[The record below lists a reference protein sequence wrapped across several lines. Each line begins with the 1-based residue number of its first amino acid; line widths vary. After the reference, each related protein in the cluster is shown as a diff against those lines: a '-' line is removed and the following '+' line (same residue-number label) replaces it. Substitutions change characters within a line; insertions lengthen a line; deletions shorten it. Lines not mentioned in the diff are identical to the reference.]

1 MESVRNRVAVIT
13 GGASGIGLA
22 TAEALA
28 REGAQ
33 LVLAD
38 IERGALDAAVAR
50 IRALGAK
57 AEGVVCDVSD
67 RKSVDALADAAF
79 ASMGRV
85 HIVFLNAGVAV
96 SGPVVDMTHEDWR
109 WVIDVD
115 LWGVIH
121 GVESFVRRMVEQREG
136 GHIAATASF
145 AGMVPN
151 IGLGPYCV
159 AKYGVVALMEVL
171 HRELREH
178 GIGASVLCPMRVKTN
193 IDASGRNRQ
202 GEYGGPEKQSH
213 PEVDEAQLAG
223 QLIDV
228 AAVGQLVV
236 DGIKRNQL
244 YLFPHP
250 ESREFI
256 QRRFQRI
263 DRAFEA

>member
-1 MESVRNRVAVIT
+1 MEQLRNRVAVIT
-13 GGASGIGLA
+13 GGASGIGFA

-28 REGAQ
+28 REGTRI
-33 LVLAD
+33 VLAD
-38 IERGALDAAVAR
+38 IEQKALDAAVAK
-50 IRALGAK
+50 IRALGVK
-57 AEGVVCDVSD
+57 AEGVMCDVSS
-67 RKSVDALADAAF
+67 RKAVEVLADAAF
-79 ASMGRV
+79 DKMGAV

-96 SGPVVDMTHEDWR
+96 SGPVTNMTHDDWR

-121 GVESFVRRMVEQREG
+121 GVESFAQRIVEQGEG

-151 IGLGPYCV
+151 VGLGAYCV

-202 GEYGGPEKQSH
+202 RDYGGPERQNY
-213 PEVDEAQLAG
+213 PDVDESQMAG
-223 QLIDV
+223 RQIPMEGV
-228 AAVGQLVV
+228 ARLVV
-236 DGIKRNQL
+236 DGIKRNKL
-244 YLFPHP
+244 YLFPHS
-250 ESREFI
+250 EAREFI
-256 QRRFQRI
+256 QRRFKRI
-263 DRAFEA
+263 DQAFEG

>member
-1 MESVRNRVAVIT
+1 MEQLRNRVAVIT
-13 GGASGIGLA
+13 GGASGIGFA

-28 REGAQ
+28 REGVRI
-33 LVLAD
+33 VLAD
-38 IERGALDAAVAR
+38 IEPQALDAAVAR
-50 IRALGAK
+50 IDALGVK
-57 AEGVVCDVSD
+57 AEGVVCDVRD
-67 RKSVDALADAAF
+67 RKAVDALADAAF
-79 ASMGRV
+79 ERMGAV

-96 SGPVVDMTHEDWR
+96 SGPVTRMTHDDWR

-121 GVESFVRRMVEQREG
+121 GVESFAQRIVEQGEG

-178 GIGASVLCPMRVKTN
+178 GVGTSVLCPMRVKTN

-202 GEYGGPEKQSH
+202 SDYGGPEKQNY
-213 PEVDEAQLAG
+213 PEVDESQMAG
-223 QLIDV
+223 RQIPV
-228 AAVGQLVV
+228 AGVAQLVV
-236 DGIKRNQL
+236 DGIKRNKL

-250 ESREFI
+250 EAREFI
-256 QRRFQRI
+256 QRRFKRI
-263 DRAFEA
+263 DQAFEE

>member
-28 REGAQ
+28 REGAH

-57 AEGVVCDVSD
+57 AEGVICDVSD
-67 RKSVDALADAAF
+67 RKSVEALADAAF
-79 ASMGRV
+79 ASMGGV

-121 GVESFVRRMVEQREG
+121 GVESFSRRMVEQREG

-151 IGLGPYCV
+151 VGLGPYCV

-178 GIGASVLCPMRVKTN
+178 GIGASVLCPMRVRTN

-202 GEYGGPEKQSH
+202 REYGGPEQQNY

-223 QLIDV
+223 ELIDV
-228 AAVGQLVV
+228 AAVGRLVV

-263 DRAFEA
+263 DRAFES

>member
-1 MESVRNRVAVIT
+1 MEQLHDRVAVIT
-13 GGASGIGLA
+13 GGASGIGFA
-22 TAEALA
+22 TAEAMA
-28 REGAQ
+28 REGVR

-38 IERGALDAAVAR
+38 IERSALDTAVAKL
-50 IRALGAK
+50 RAQGAQ
-57 AEGVVCDVSD
+57 AEGVLCDVSD
-67 RKSVDALADAAF
+67 RKSVQALADAAF
-79 ASMGRV
+79 EKMGAV
-85 HIVFLNAGVAV
+85 HIAFLNAGVAV
-96 SGPVVDMTHEDWR
+96 SGPVVEMTHEDWR

-121 GVESFVRRMVEQREG
+121 GVESFAQRIVAQGEG

-171 HRELREH
+171 HRELRMH
-178 GIGASVLCPMRVKTN
+178 GVGASVLCPMRVKTN

-202 GEYGGPEKQSH
+202 RDYGGPEEQNY
-213 PEVDEAQLAG
+213 PEMDESQLAG
-223 QLIDV
+223 RLIDV

-256 QRRFQRI
+256 RRRFERI
-263 DRAFEA
+263 DQAFAR

>member
-1 MESVRNRVAVIT
+1 MEQLRNRVAVIT
-13 GGASGIGLA
+13 GGASGIGFA

-28 REGAQ
+28 REGTRI
-33 LVLAD
+33 VLAD
-38 IERGALDAAVAR
+38 IERGALEAAAAK
-50 IRALGAK
+50 IRALGVA

-67 RKSVDALADAAF
+67 RKSVEALADAAF
-79 ASMGRV
+79 EKMGAV
-85 HIVFLNAGVAV
+85 HVVFLNAGVAV
-96 SGPVVDMTHEDWR
+96 SGPVVNMTHDDWR

-121 GVESFVRRMVEQREG
+121 GVESFAQRIVEQGEG

-151 IGLGPYCV
+151 IWLGAYCV

-178 GIGASVLCPMRVKTN
+178 GIGTSVLCPMRVRTN

-202 GEYGGPEKQSH
+202 RDYGGPEKQNY
-213 PEVDEAQLAG
+213 PEPDESQMAG
-223 QLIDV
+223 RMIDV
-228 AAVGQLVV
+228 ADVARLVV
-236 DGIKRNQL
+236 DGIRHNKL

-256 QRRFQRI
+256 QRRFKRI
-263 DRAFEA
+263 DQAFES

>member
-1 MESVRNRVAVIT
+1 MEQLRNRVAVIT
-13 GGASGIGLA
+13 GGASGIGFA

-28 REGAQ
+28 REGTRI
-33 LVLAD
+33 VLAD
-38 IERGALDAAVAR
+38 IERGALDAAVAK
-50 IRALGAK
+50 IRALGVK

-79 ASMGRV
+79 EKMGAV

-96 SGPVVDMTHEDWR
+96 SGPVTEMTHDDWR

-115 LWGVIH
+115 LWGVVH
-121 GVESFVRRMVEQREG
+121 GVESFAQRLVEQGEG

-178 GIGASVLCPMRVKTN
+178 GIGTSVLCPMRVQTN

-202 GEYGGPEKQSH
+202 RDYGGPENQNY
-213 PEVDEAQLAG
+213 PEPDESQMAG
-223 QLIDV
+223 RLIPVEGV
-228 AAVGQLVV
+228 AQLVV
-236 DGIKRNQL
+236 NGIKHNKL

-250 ESREFI
+250 EAREFI
-256 QRRFQRI
+256 RRRFQRI
-263 DRAFEA
+263 DQSFES

>member
-1 MESVRNRVAVIT
+1 MEQLRNRVAVIT
-13 GGASGIGLA
+13 GGASGIGFA

-28 REGAQ
+28 REGVRI
-33 LVLAD
+33 VLAD
-38 IERGALDAAVAR
+38 IEEGALRAAVER
-50 IRALGAK
+50 IRALGVA
-57 AEGVVCDVSD
+57 ADGVVCDVAS
-67 RKSVDALADAAF
+67 RKSVEALADAAF
-79 ASMGRV
+79 EKMGAV
-85 HIVFLNAGVAV
+85 HVVFLNAGVAV
-96 SGPVVDMTHEDWR
+96 SGPVVNMTHDDWR

-121 GVESFVRRMVEQREG
+121 GVESFAQRLVEQGEG

-151 IGLGPYCV
+151 MGLGAYCV

-178 GIGASVLCPMRVKTN
+178 GIGTSVLCPMRVSTN

-202 GEYGGPEKQSH
+202 GDYGGPERQNYA
-213 PEVDEAQLAG
+213 EVDEGQMAGRLIPVEGVAQR
-223 QLIDV
+223 
-228 AAVGQLVV
+228 VV

-244 YLFPHP
+244 YLFPHA

-256 QRRFQRI
+256 RRRFQRI
-263 DRAFEA
+263 DQAFEP

>member
-1 MESVRNRVAVIT
+1 MEQLRNRVAVIT
-13 GGASGIGLA
+13 GGGSGIGLA

-28 REGAQ
+28 REGTRI
-33 LVLAD
+33 VLAD
-38 IERGALDAAVAR
+38 IEPKALAPALERVRKLGVA
-50 IRALGAK
+50 
-57 AEGVVCDVSD
+57 AEGVVCDVSSLA
-67 RKSVDALADAAF
+67 SVEKLAETALEK
-79 ASMGRV
+79 MGGI

-96 SGPVVDMTHEDWR
+96 GGPVRDMTHDDWR

-121 GVESFVRRMVEQREG
+121 GVEAFLPRLIEQGEG

-151 IGLGPYCV
+151 VGLGAYCV

-178 GIGASVLCPMRVKTN
+178 GIGTSVLCPMRVKTN

-202 GEYGGPEKQSH
+202 TAYGGPERQNY
-213 PEVDEAQLAG
+213 PEVDESQMAG
-223 QLIDV
+223 RLIPVEGV
-228 AAVGQLVV
+228 AQLVV
-236 DGIKRNQL
+236 NGIKRNKL
-244 YLFPHP
+244 YLFPHE

-256 QRRFQRI
+256 QRRFKRI
-263 DRAFEA
+263 DESFA

>member
-1 MESVRNRVAVIT
+1 MEQLRNRVAVIT
-13 GGASGIGLA
+13 GGASGIGFA

-28 REGAQ
+28 REGVRI
-33 LVLAD
+33 VLAD
-38 IERGALDAAVAR
+38 IEPQALDAAVAR
-50 IRALGAK
+50 IGALGVK
-57 AEGVVCDVSD
+57 AEGVVCDVRD
-67 RKSVDALADAAF
+67 RKAVDALADAAF
-79 ASMGRV
+79 ERMGAV

-96 SGPVVDMTHEDWR
+96 SGPVTRMTHDDWR

-121 GVESFVRRMVEQREG
+121 GVESFAQRIVEQGEG

-178 GIGASVLCPMRVKTN
+178 GVGTSVLCPMRVKTN

-202 GEYGGPEKQSH
+202 SDYGGPEKQNY
-213 PEVDEAQLAG
+213 PEVDESQMAG
-223 QLIDV
+223 RQIPV
-228 AAVGQLVV
+228 AGVAQLVV
-236 DGIKRNQL
+236 DGIKRNKL

-250 ESREFI
+250 EAREFI
-256 QRRFQRI
+256 QRRFKRI
-263 DRAFEA
+263 DQAFEE

>member
-1 MESVRNRVAVIT
+1 MEQLRDRVAVIT
-13 GGASGIGLA
+13 GGASGIGFA
-22 TAEALA
+22 TAEVLA
-28 REGAQ
+28 REGVR

-38 IERGALDAAVAR
+38 IEPAALDAAVAKL
-50 IRALGAK
+50 RAQGAR
-57 AEGVVCDVSD
+57 AEGVPCDVSD
-67 RKSVDALADAAF
+67 RQSVSALADAAF
-79 ASMGRV
+79 EKMGAV

-96 SGPVVDMTHEDWR
+96 SGPVVDMTHDDWR

-121 GVESFVRRMVEQREG
+121 GVESFAQRIVAQGEG

-151 IGLGPYCV
+151 VGLGPYCV

-171 HRELREH
+171 HRELRPH
-178 GIGASVLCPMRVKTN
+178 GVGASVLCPMRVKTN

-202 GEYGGPEKQSH
+202 NDYGGPEEQNY
-213 PEVDEAQLAG
+213 PEVDESQLAG
-223 QLIDV
+223 SLIDV
-228 AAVGQLVV
+228 TAVGQLVV

-256 QRRFQRI
+256 RRRFERI
-263 DRAFEA
+263 DQAFAR

>member
-1 MESVRNRVAVIT
+1 MEQLRNRVAVIT

-28 REGAQ
+28 REGARI
-33 LVLAD
+33 VLAD
-38 IERGALDAAVAR
+38 IEQTALDAAIAK
-50 IRALGAK
+50 IRALGVK
-57 AEGVVCDVSD
+57 AEGVVCDVSS
-67 RKSVDALADAAF
+67 RKAVDALADAAF
-79 ASMGRV
+79 EKMGGV

-96 SGPVVDMTHEDWR
+96 SGPVVNMTHDDWR

-115 LWGVIH
+115 LWGVVH
-121 GVESFVRRMVEQREG
+121 GVESFAQRIVEQGEG

-151 IGLGPYCV
+151 IGLGAYCV

-178 GIGASVLCPMRVKTN
+178 GIGTSVLCPMRVKTN

-202 GEYGGPEKQSH
+202 GDYGGPEKQNY
-213 PEVDEAQLAG
+213 PDVDESQMSGRQISVEAVAQLV
-223 QLIDV
+223 I
-228 AAVGQLVV
+228 
-236 DGIKRNQL
+236 DGIKRNKL
-244 YLFPHP
+244 YLFPHA

-256 QRRFQRI
+256 QRRFKRI
-263 DRAFEA
+263 DQAFEG

>member
-1 MESVRNRVAVIT
+1 MEQLADRVAVIT
-13 GGASGIGLA
+13 GGASGIGFA

-28 REGAQ
+28 REGVR
-33 LVLAD
+33 LVIAD
-38 IERGALDAAVAR
+38 IERGALDAAVGKLRAQGAR
-50 IRALGAK
+50 
-57 AEGVVCDVSD
+57 AEGLVCDVSN
-67 RKSVDALADAAF
+67 RESVQALADAAF
-79 ASMGRV
+79 QKMGAV
-85 HIVFLNAGVAV
+85 HIAFLNAGIAV
-96 SGPVVDMTHEDWR
+96 SGPVVEMTHDDWR

-121 GVESFVRRMVEQREG
+121 GVEAFTQRIVKQGEG

-151 IGLGPYCV
+151 VGLGPYCV

-171 HRELREH
+171 HRELRPH
-178 GIGASVLCPMRVKTN
+178 GIGTSVLCPMRVKTN

-202 GEYGGPEKQSH
+202 NDYGGPEEQNY
-213 PEVDEAQLAG
+213 PEVDESQMAG
-223 QLIDV
+223 NLIDV
-228 AAVGQLVV
+228 TAVGQLVV

-256 QRRFQRI
+256 RRRFERI
-263 DRAFEA
+263 DQAFPR